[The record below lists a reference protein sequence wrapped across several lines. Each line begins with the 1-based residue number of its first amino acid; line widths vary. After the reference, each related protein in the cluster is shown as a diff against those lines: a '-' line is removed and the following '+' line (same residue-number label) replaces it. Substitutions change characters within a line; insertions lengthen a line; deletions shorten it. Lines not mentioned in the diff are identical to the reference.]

1 MTGVAGKGRHLVGNS
16 GLVAENGY
24 GNSHLVRRRGKR
36 EKVGTRRAKAVK
48 VERRLIDGKGEKKRR
63 NGRKRKGKKG
73 YRRDS
78 FADEDPKMTNSS
90 LDLFPTVNR
99 AHQPKGR

>member
-1 MTGVAGKGRHLVGNS
+1 MT
-16 GLVAENGY
+16 E
-24 GNSHLVRRRGKR
+24 RRGKR
-36 EKVGTRRAKAVK
+36 
-48 VERRLIDGKGEKKRR
+48 KRR
-63 NGRKRKGKKG
+63 KGRGRRGKKG

-99 AHQPKGR
+99 AHQPKGRWRLGEEMKGNGGAERRRRIKVGWRMEIGG